1 MTGHKHGTGANAP
14 PAGPYGQSVGEA
26 VLAARQVTVRRGHRT
41 VLTDVNV
48 AVRAGELLAL
58 VGPNGAGKSTLLAA
72 LVGEVDV
79 ASGQITVD
87 GWPLPAWRPVE
98 LARRRAL
105 LPQRN
110 TVAFGFT
117 VREVVAMGRWPW
129 LGTELSTQDDEVV
142 GGTLRDVGVEAA
154 ADRSFH
160 ELSGGEQARVALA
173 RVLAQRTGI
182 LLLDEPTAALD
193 IRHQELVMALA
204 AKRAREGS
212 AVVVVMHDLG
222 LAAAYA
228 DRVVL
233 LNEGSV
239 VGDGPPAQVLTA
251 IALSEVYQHPI
262 RTATDPV
269 SGAVLV
275 HPVRSEPD
283 RS

>member
-1 MTGHKHGTGANAP
+1 MSREHGQP
-14 PAGPYGQSVGEA
+14 PGEP
-26 VLAARQVTVRRGHRT
+26 VLAAHGVTVRRGDRA
-41 VLTDVNV
+41 VLREVSV

-72 LVGEVDV
+72 LSGEIGL
-79 ASGQITVD
+79 AAGQVTVD
-87 GWPLPAWRPVE
+87 GRPLSAWRPVE

-110 TVAFGFT
+110 TVAFGFP
-117 VREVVAMGRWPW
+117 VRDIVAMGRWPW
-129 LGTELSTQDDEVV
+129 SGTPQSTQDDEAV
-142 GGTLRDVGVEAA
+142 AA
-154 ADRSFH
+154 AMRATGVSDYATRSYQA
-160 ELSGGEQARVALA
+160 LSGGEQARVALA

-193 IRHQELVMALA
+193 IRHQELVMGLA
-204 AKRAREGS
+204 GGRAREGA

-233 LNEGSV
+233 LDDGRV

-251 IALSEVYQHPI
+251 AALTEVYQHPI
-262 RTATDPV
+262 RTALDPA
-269 SGAVLV
+269 SGALLV
-275 HPVRSEPD
+275 QPVRARASGTPQEHLQ
-283 RS
+283 R